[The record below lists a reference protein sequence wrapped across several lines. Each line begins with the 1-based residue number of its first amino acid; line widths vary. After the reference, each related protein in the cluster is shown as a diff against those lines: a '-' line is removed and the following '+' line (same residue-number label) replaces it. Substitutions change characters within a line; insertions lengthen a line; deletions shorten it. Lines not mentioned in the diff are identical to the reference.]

1 MVSPLRGADILWCR
15 PLLHTYAIL
24 SIKGVMTSC
33 GVAPSHALCR
43 NMYECTYVY
52 VRRWSHNCARERARA
67 VWFALEAASGLPR
80 ESAGGGVPQETAGDG
95 GVPLSKSKRRRLAKQ
110 AREQRV
116 QDTKSIRLK
125 LSLHLV

>member
-1 MVSPLRGADILWCR
+1 MRVS
-15 PLLHTYAIL
+15 
-24 SIKGVMTSC
+24 
-33 GVAPSHALCR
+33 
-43 NMYECTYVY
+43 
-52 VRRWSHNCARERARA
+52 ARA
-67 VWFALEAASGLPR
+67 VWYALEAAGGLPR